1 MKYVLYAYSYEN
13 GWESFFVNKKNMQ
26 EKIDSLDPE
35 EYGRYYVVNNKNPK
49 LYACGIVEG
58 VKKLKLTNKI
68 GGKNVKK

>member
-58 VKKLKLTNKI
+58 VKKLKLINKL
-68 GGKNVKK
+68 GGENVKK